1 LRCVTPPISVS
12 AASEPVALVRNE
24 SVGPSWKADASRLGA
39 ELRAA
44 VRIARGLVASDL
56 GIKTVDELALTSAIN
71 EVLGDRTDVE
81 AIERRIGGVLLALG
95 LVIQTGAEFGG
106 YAAADLLDAL
116 EEVADTWEQER
127 S

>member
-1 LRCVTPPISVS
+1 VEGGRFT
-12 AASEPVALVRNE
+12 
-24 SVGPSWKADASRLGA
+24 VGGA

-56 GIKTVDELALTSAIN
+56 GIKTVDELELTSAVN

-81 AIERRIGGVLLALG
+81 AIAQRLGGVLLALG

-106 YAAADLLDAL
+106 YSAGELLDAL
-116 EEVADTWEQER
+116 EEVADNWEQR
-127 S
+127 DSAKAGA

>member
-1 LRCVTPPISVS
+1 MVEGRRFT
-12 AASEPVALVRNE
+12 
-24 SVGPSWKADASRLGA
+24 VGGA

-106 YAAADLLDAL
+106 YAAANLLDAL
-116 EEVADTWEQER
+116 EEVADTWEPKR

>member
-1 LRCVTPPISVS
+1 
-12 AASEPVALVRNE
+12 
-24 SVGPSWKADASRLGA
+24 
-39 ELRAA
+39 

-95 LVIQTGAEFGG
+95 LVIQTGPNSVATRQRISSTPRRGRRYLGGDAFLKGRGSKAAELVGG
-106 YAAADLLDAL
+106 LAK
-116 EEVADTWEQER
+116 
-127 S
+127 

>member
-1 LRCVTPPISVS
+1 VENRRFT
-12 AASEPVALVRNE
+12 
-24 SVGPSWKADASRLGA
+24 VGGA

-44 VRIARGLVASDL
+44 VRLARGLVASDL

-81 AIERRIGGVLLALG
+81 AIERRIGGVLVALG
-95 LVIQTGAEFGG
+95 LVIQTGAETGA
-106 YAAADLLDAL
+106 YAPADLLDAL
-116 EEVADTWEQER
+116 EEVADNWEQTH